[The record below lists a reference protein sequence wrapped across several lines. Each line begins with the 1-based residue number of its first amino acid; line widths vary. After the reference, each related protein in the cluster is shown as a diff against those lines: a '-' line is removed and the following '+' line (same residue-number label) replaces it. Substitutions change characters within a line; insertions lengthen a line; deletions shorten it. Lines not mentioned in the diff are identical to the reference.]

1 MKQYFYLLVLI
12 AGFAFSCRNEPNNST
27 RYAPIEKPVKDSGEK
42 NTNTPDISV
51 RNRDTWQKPGLV
63 ISLLGDLHDK
73 TVADIGAGSGY
84 FSFPLARVA
93 KKVIAIDIDKEAISF
108 MDSIKTQLPED
119 LKPKFETRL
128 AFPNDPLLKPGEADN
143 VIIVNTFA
151 YISNRISYLQGI
163 KSKMPQ
169 GGKLVVID
177 FKEMNTPVSPSPE
190 YIIPMGTVQKEL
202 LAAGFKIADVD
213 DASLEYQYI
222 IIAVK

>member
-1 MKQYFYLLVLI
+1 MKHYFCLVVI
-12 AGFAFSCRNEPNNST
+12 TACFAFSCRNEPAPSS
-27 RYAPIEKPVKDSGEK
+27 RYEPIEKPAPVPAENNSASAEL
-42 NTNTPDISV
+42 IE

-73 TVADIGAGSGY
+73 TVADLGAGSGY

-119 LKPKFETRL
+119 LKSRFEARL
-128 AFPNDPLLKPGEADN
+128 AFPNDPLLKKGEADD
-143 VIIVNTFA
+143 IIMVNTYA
-151 YISNRISYLQGI
+151 YINNRVAYLQGI
-163 KSKMPQ
+163 RSNLPK
-169 GGKLVVID
+169 GGRLIVID
-177 FKEMNTPVSPSPE
+177 FKEKNTPVSPSAE
-190 YIIPMGTVQKEL
+190 YIIAMSTVQKEL

-222 IIAVK
+222 VIAVN